1 MRGARV
7 ALGQGYVTVGQD
19 IRRVII
25 NTFAFG
31 FGVRNVRLAIHVC
44 ANVLHNGR
52 QKMII
57 AITKHYCY
65 RHNYGYCYYDYC
77 DYDYHSIVKRK
88 DAETG
93 CTDRKICLQR
103 YYRHISVYLKKVHII
118 YRIYTT

>member
-7 ALGQGYVTVGQD
+7 ALGQGYVTVSQD

-52 QKMII
+52 QK
-57 AITKHYCY
+57 
-65 RHNYGYCYYDYC
+65 
-77 DYDYHSIVKRK
+77 
-88 DAETG
+88 
-93 CTDRKICLQR
+93 
-103 YYRHISVYLKKVHII
+103 
-118 YRIYTT
+118 